1 MHQVGWNLRKWQLT
15 SNTKNSQLC
24 MCKSDQDFYFVWA
37 QEVWIAPVYSSRI
50 FSLRRH
56 NVHMK
61 NIYELANQKKRGK
74 EKKRKEQGYVGLQK
88 EKEKE
93 KEKRSK
99 IRWVTCVAN
108 CTRERETI
116 ESPRAH
122 TPKRCRTPALAKR
135 GVTFLDSSKGAIPP
149 TIPVRPVGF
158 FFWYLRLGFLLR
170 WVKFLVVM
178 EETAV

>member
-1 MHQVGWNLRKWQLT
+1 M
-15 SNTKNSQLC
+15 
-24 MCKSDQDFYFVWA
+24 
-37 QEVWIAPVYSSRI
+37 
-50 FSLRRH
+50 
-56 NVHMK
+56 
-61 NIYELANQKKRGK
+61 
-74 EKKRKEQGYVGLQK
+74 
-88 EKEKE
+88 
-93 KEKRSK
+93 
-99 IRWVTCVAN
+99 TCVAN

-158 FFWYLRLGFLLR
+158 FLMFEIRFLLR
-170 WVKFLVVM
+170 RVKFLVVM